1 VPLLQA
7 FVCQVIRPYGH
18 GTDLIR
24 LELGAHGDERCNRRQ
39 HSVSLRRHHEAQS
52 SSAIEACSDKNPGN
66 NSMIL
71 ILAPNTEVDSDA
83 FRQLEA
89 YLDRMPN
96 IKHRVHQEV
105 GDQQLLTEIYLI
117 GDTASLV
124 TEDMRTL
131 PAVDRVVRISEEY
144 RVLGRHQDDT
154 RPTSFEYNGVRFGQD
169 NLNVFAGL
177 CAVNTPEHVEAM
189 MKALQA
195 NGQVCTRMGA
205 YKPRTNPYSFQGHG
219 KSCLPYVF
227 ELAGK
232 YGMRVIA
239 MEVTHE
245 VHVEEIHEALEETG
259 NPTGVL
265 LQIGT
270 RNTQNFELLKYV
282 GRQRRFPVLLKRG
295 FGITLEESINAAEY
309 LASEGNRNVVFGLR
323 GMKTNM
329 GDPHR
334 NFVDFAHVPVVKR
347 LTRMPVCIDPSHS
360 VGSRDMAPDGILDVM
375 HVTAQGV
382 IAGANMIL
390 ADFHPEPAAALVDGP
405 QALTLDEL
413 PRFLEDIRIARD
425 AYEARVKLFAH

>member
-1 VPLLQA
+1 
-7 FVCQVIRPYGH
+7 
-18 GTDLIR
+18 
-24 LELGAHGDERCNRRQ
+24 
-39 HSVSLRRHHEAQS
+39 
-52 SSAIEACSDKNPGN
+52 
-66 NSMIL
+66 MIL
-71 ILAPNTEVDSDA
+71 ILAPNTPLDSA
-83 FRQLEA
+83 AYKQLEDF
-89 YLDRMPN
+89 LGRMPN
-96 IKHRVHQEV
+96 IKHRVHQES

-117 GDTASLV
+117 GDTASLDIN
-124 TEDMRTL
+124 DMQSL

-144 RVLGRHQDDT
+144 RILGRHQDDQ
-154 RPTSFEYNGVRFGQD
+154 RPTWFEYNGVRFGQD
-169 NLNVFAGL
+169 TLHVFAGL
-177 CAVNTPEHVEAM
+177 CAVNTPQDVETM
-189 MKALQA
+189 LQTLQA
-195 NGQVCTRMGA
+195 HGQVCTRMGA

-232 YGMRVIA
+232 YGIRVIA

-245 VHVEEIHEALEETG
+245 AHVEEIHAALEAAG
-259 NPTGVL
+259 NPTGVM

-360 VGSRDMAPDGILDVM
+360 VGSRDRAPDGILDVM

-390 ADFHPEPAAALVDGP
+390 ADFHPQPAAALVDGP

-413 PRFLEDIRIARD
+413 PIFLEDVRIARE
-425 AYEARVKLFAH
+425 AYEARVKLVH